1 MTVHTLR
8 QCRPDQEETEYF
20 WKLFYAAQRNDAR
33 WHGSEIGFIAE
44 ELSRTDLD
52 RNQKLFLLRAWQVLV
67 DDKGGFGRFMGAF
80 DTYVFNMQDPDD
92 DCVAWKPELSKL
104 LQDGDL
110 LDVVLEAYTEAQ
122 RRIAELET
130 ENEYARN
137 RFKEA
142 DLLFGKNLLVMQAA
156 VIDWRAT
163 SDAKKGM
170 AWIFNT
176 LLGPGELPSE
186 DEKDAQAYFDR
197 EYEPVDKELMELHRW
212 FWERSERI
220 KAERAAAGI
229 AVKVGE

>member
-1 MTVHTLR
+1 M
-8 QCRPDQEETEYF
+8 
-20 WKLFYAAQRNDAR
+20 
-33 WHGSEIGFIAE
+33 
-44 ELSRTDLD
+44 
-52 RNQKLFLLRAWQVLV
+52 RAWQVLV